1 MAFAYRSVDRD
12 QLFLLPPDMRDW
24 LPEGHL
30 VWFVLDVV
38 ERVDTSVLHDRHP
51 NVGVGRQAYDP
62 DMMLALL
69 IYAYCTGIR
78 SSRQIERLCA
88 VDVAFRVLCANDA
101 PDHTTIAR
109 FRQDH
114 QAQAVRL
121 FTDVLVLCQAAG
133 LASVGVVA
141 VDGTKIGANA
151 ALRANRTR
159 EQIEAEVAKMMADAE
174 QTDREEDDLFG
185 GGRGDELPEELA
197 DPRKRKVRL
206 DAALREVRR
215 VEAARRAE
223 QQAAAQAR
231 AKAEAEAVSRGELM
245 RGKAPA
251 GCEVARAEAALALKR
266 QRARARRADIEARAA
281 ARGRRPTGPPP
292 RQGRRVANAGERL
305 RQARQMADERAA
317 RGGTTSNTSGGGS
330 SVPAGGDDAG
340 VSDDDKAPKVNVT
353 DRDSRIMHT
362 AKGYIQGYNAQAV
375 VNQNGVVLAASVTQD
390 ANDLQQCE
398 PMIAALANNMKAA
411 NIDEPVGIMLF
422 DAGYLSEQNLAAD
435 GPDRLIATG
444 KAWKLRREEP
454 TSGPPPH
461 DASPIEAMDH
471 RLRTPAGA
479 KLYSQR
485 QHTIEPVF
493 GDIKENR
500 GYRRFVQRGL
510 AATRAEWQLITTA
523 HNLRKLFDHRFA
535 EQPG

>member
-1 MAFAYRSVDRD
+1 M
-12 QLFLLPPDMRDW
+12 
-24 LPEGHL
+24 
-30 VWFVLDVV
+30 
-38 ERVDTSVLHDRHP
+38 
-51 NVGVGRQAYDP
+51 
-62 DMMLALL
+62 
-69 IYAYCTGIR
+69 
-78 SSRQIERLCA
+78 
-88 VDVAFRVLCANDA
+88 
-101 PDHTTIAR
+101 
-109 FRQDH
+109 
-114 QAQAVRL
+114 
-121 FTDVLVLCQAAG
+121 
-133 LASVGVVA
+133 
-141 VDGTKIGANA
+141 ANA
-151 ALRANRTR
+151 
-159 EQIEAEVAKMMADAE
+159 E
-174 QTDREEDDLFG
+174 
-185 GGRGDELPEELA
+185 
-197 DPRKRKVRL
+197 
-206 DAALREVRR
+206 
-215 VEAARRAE
+215 
-223 QQAAAQAR
+223 
-231 AKAEAEAVSRGELM
+231 
-245 RGKAPA
+245 
-251 GCEVARAEAALALKR
+251 
-266 QRARARRADIEARAA
+266 
-281 ARGRRPTGPPP
+281 
-292 RQGRRVANAGERL
+292 ERL
-305 RQARQMADERAA
+305 RQARQTADERAA
-317 RGGTTSNTSGGGS
+317 RGGTASNTSGGT
-330 SVPAGGDDAG
+330 VPGGDDSG
-340 VSDDDKAPKVNVT
+340 VSDDDKATKVNVT

-510 AATRAEWQLITTA
+510 DATRAEWQLITTA

>member
-1 MAFAYRSVDRD
+1 
-12 QLFLLPPDMRDW
+12 
-24 LPEGHL
+24 
-30 VWFVLDVV
+30 
-38 ERVDTSVLHDRHP
+38 
-51 NVGVGRQAYDP
+51 
-62 DMMLALL
+62 
-69 IYAYCTGIR
+69 
-78 SSRQIERLCA
+78 
-88 VDVAFRVLCANDA
+88 
-101 PDHTTIAR
+101 
-109 FRQDH
+109 
-114 QAQAVRL
+114 VRL

-245 RGKAPA
+245 RGKAPR
-251 GCEVARAEAALALKR
+251 GCEVARAEAALALKQ

-292 RQGRRVANAGERL
+292 RQGPRVANAEERL
-305 RQARQMADERAA
+305 RQARQTADERAA
-317 RGGTTSNTSGGGS
+317 RGGTASNTSGGT
-330 SVPAGGDDAG
+330 VPGGDDSG
-340 VSDDDKAPKVNVT
+340 VSDDDKATKVNVT

-510 AATRAEWQLITTA
+510 DATRAEWQLITTA